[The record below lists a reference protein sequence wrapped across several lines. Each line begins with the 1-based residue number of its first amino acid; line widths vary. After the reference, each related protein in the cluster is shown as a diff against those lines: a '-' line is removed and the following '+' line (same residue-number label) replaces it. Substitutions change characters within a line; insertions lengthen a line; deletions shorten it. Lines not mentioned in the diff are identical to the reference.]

1 MYIADLHIHS
11 RYSRATS
18 RELTPETLELSARR
32 KGIRLLGTGDFL
44 PILPG
49 RPSWRKSWSRQR
61 MGSAG

>member
-32 KGIRLLGTGDFL
+32 KGD
-44 PILPG
+44 
-49 RPSWRKSWSRQR
+49 PSFRHRRFYPSCL
-61 MGSAG
+61 AG